1 MKVFWAWQADTPGK
15 ISRHFVRQAL
25 EDAIDRLRQPKDIE
39 EPPEEARRANLHI
52 DHDTKGLRGSPEIA
66 HEIFKKIAA
75 SEVLVAD
82 VTPVGSSAATS
93 ASQKS
98 LMNPNVAIEL
108 GYAFGKIGTD
118 RFLPVLNLAFG
129 DVADLP
135 FDIAHRRRPIVY
147 NLLPTASPHEIE
159 EEKRK
164 LTTQFITA
172 LEPYIIGQ
180 ETNEA
185 VTSFAAAP
193 AKIGKAIYFA
203 DGEILR
209 NVQHLN
215 RKFVMPFREVF
226 YLRVQPR
233 TSIDGHLDVRKLRNN
248 ALQYGNFDFP
258 GGGGDFFVGD
268 NQYGVIAGTVAGNT
282 NDLDNVVQY
291 FRTGEIWA
299 INAGVLREGERD
311 NHRYVFTQPLEDILV
326 FGLRS
331 ALLFEKQVSHI
342 EPPFYVEVGIV
353 GVAGRE
359 IAHSGFALTGREPV
373 LASNEITHHAVL
385 NRADDQTVAAFLMEF
400 FEKLNRDSGVS
411 RPKGLYGRQ

>member
-164 LTTQFITA
+164 LTTQFVTA

-180 ETNEA
+180 ETKEA
-185 VTSFAAAP
+185 VTSFEAAP
-193 AKIGKAIYFA
+193 AKIGKAIYFT
-203 DGEILR
+203 DGEVLR

-215 RKFVMPFREVF
+215 REFAMPFREVF

-326 FGLRS
+326 FGLRN

-359 IAHSGFALTGREPV
+359 IAHSGFALTRREPV

-385 NRADDQTVAAFLMEF
+385 NKADDQTVAAFLMEF
-400 FEKLNRDSGVS
+400 FEKLNKDSGVP